1 MTSGEVVM
9 GKVKDKDPTQRT
21 LLNFDVTD
29 PFEAPSIEVFKDQFR
44 RLNGHNPTAVDLS
57 SYYRQHPQELVRR
70 QGSLKKG

>member
-9 GKVKDKDPTQRT
+9 GKVKDKDSTQRT